1 MEAKLVAEHNLP
13 PFLFLKN
20 NTENYNKQ
28 GTKGKKTRVSVC
40 PLKLRHCLKIHAIP
54 SCNKGKRH
62 KDSSYNSEKLH
73 NKILVNIKLLL
84 VNIPDLGSVFP
95 DLFGFVTKQGHF
107 FSNTEKSCLE
117 SSSISPFVSSAKHP
131 HIPSI

>member
-28 GTKGKKTRVSVC
+28 GTKGKKSRVAVC
-40 PLKLRHCLKIHAIP
+40 PLKLRHCLKIHAVP

-62 KDSSYNSEKLH
+62 KNSSYNSEKLH

-107 FSNTEKSCLE
+107 F
-117 SSSISPFVSSAKHP
+117 F
-131 HIPSI
+131 

>member
-1 MEAKLVAEHNLP
+1 MAEHNLP

-95 DLFGFVTKQGHF
+95 DLFG
-107 FSNTEKSCLE
+107 S
-117 SSSISPFVSSAKHP
+117 
-131 HIPSI
+131 